1 MQNDSNRHDGSKA
14 CYIKNKI
21 CYNRNAHISDNIG
34 NILTNLW
41 FPKTKPVS
49 LGILYKPSTQ
59 TKFLEQLITEFEATD
74 INNDIYILG

>member
-1 MQNDSNRHDGSKA
+1 M
-14 CYIKNKI
+14 
-21 CYNRNAHISDNIG
+21 G

-41 FPKTKPVS
+41 FPKTKRVS